1 MDPEEQSPSKQQRL
15 SGPVS
20 VSPPHGANI
29 AGAVG
34 QLHPNVAPRVIA
46 PKPPLSNAPGGGS
59 MTTAASPY
67 GQPAAMVQPM
77 QNVQRVVKPMGR
89 FHWVGGDEQC
99 KLRNGPSYGQIG
111 CPDPLRAS
119 YGWYHG
125 QHPPGRQMDMP
136 YAHM

>member
-46 PKPPLSNAPGGGS
+46 PKPPLSNAPGGGP
-59 MTTAASPY
+59 MPTAASPY

-77 QNVQRVVKPMGR
+77 QNVQRVVKPMVR
-89 FHWVGGDEQC
+89 QLSIHSLINCLLFSVLKKAIKCHFC
-99 KLRNGPSYGQIG
+99 CYMSSCIINLRITF
-111 CPDPLRAS
+111 
-119 YGWYHG
+119 
-125 QHPPGRQMDMP
+125 
-136 YAHM
+136 

>member
-67 GQPAAMVQPM
+67 GQPAAMSPTTVVSDTRQVLCTRSGCNRLPIESPDWDNEYCSS
-77 QNVQRVVKPMGR
+77 QCVVDHCRDVFTGWVVTNNVSCGMVPHTVK
-89 FHWVGGDEQC
+89 
-99 KLRNGPSYGQIG
+99 
-111 CPDPLRAS
+111 
-119 YGWYHG
+119 
-125 QHPPGRQMDMP
+125 
-136 YAHM
+136 